1 MQSAK
6 RSEARNRL
14 QNVLLLVSDIVPTHN
29 QLVESRS
36 LNCLSFWRSRS
47 LNCLLYAPLS
57 QSHTHAAAAF
67 SFSAIIALIES
78 ALAIT
83 SSATISPE
91 RVAPSI
97 ESR

>member
-6 RSEARNRL
+6 RSDARNRL
-14 QNVLLLVSDIVPTHN
+14 PNVLLLVSDIVPTHN
-29 QLVESRS
+29 QLTNNLVHSTVS
-36 LNCLSFWRSRS
+36 CMH
-47 LNCLLYAPLS
+47 LS